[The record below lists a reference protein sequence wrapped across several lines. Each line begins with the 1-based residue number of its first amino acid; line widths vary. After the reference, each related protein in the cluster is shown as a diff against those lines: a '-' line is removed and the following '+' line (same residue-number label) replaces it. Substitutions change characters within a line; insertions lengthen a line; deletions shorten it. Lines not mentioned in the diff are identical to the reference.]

1 MLLKNVKSRVL
12 TKGEKKG
19 NLILGP
25 TARDLHVP
33 SHMNESREDVQR
45 FILAKCRKL
54 VDAFDPSKFFFF
66 FFFFFSTIAE
76 EVIHSFS
83 GIRAKSDRNDWIIER
98 SGVEPN
104 FINVAGNF
112 CSRCFVSIVILLC
125 VFGRH

>member
-1 MLLKNVKSRVL
+1 VL

-66 FFFFFSTIAE
+66 FFFFSQRLQRRSFIRFPAFAQSLIATTGSSNGLGWSPISSTLQ
-76 EVIHSFS
+76 VISVQDVLFQS
-83 GIRAKSDRNDWIIER
+83 
-98 SGVEPN
+98 
-104 FINVAGNF
+104 
-112 CSRCFVSIVILLC
+112 
-125 VFGRH
+125 

>member
-1 MLLKNVKSRVL
+1 VL

-66 FFFFFSTIAE
+66 FFFFFLNDCRGG
-76 EVIHSFS
+76 HSFVF
-83 GIRAKSDRNDWIIER
+83 RH
-98 SGVEPN
+98 
-104 FINVAGNF
+104 
-112 CSRCFVSIVILLC
+112 SRKV
-125 VFGRH
+125 